1 VHPDM
6 GVEKHL
12 KCRHHERFK
21 EFSMKA
27 TQEKHEDKKQT
38 CRLGARMHTHFT
50 FQMGSPKKGII

>member
-1 VHPDM
+1 
-6 GVEKHL
+6 
-12 KCRHHERFK
+12 
-21 EFSMKA
+21 MKA